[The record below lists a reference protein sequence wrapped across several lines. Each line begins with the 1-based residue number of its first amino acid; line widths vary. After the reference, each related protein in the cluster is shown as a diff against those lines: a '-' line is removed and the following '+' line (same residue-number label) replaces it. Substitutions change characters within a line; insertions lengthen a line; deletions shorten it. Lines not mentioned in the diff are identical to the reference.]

1 MLKWTF
7 PQINLL
13 LKKIKPK
20 KAKVVV
26 LMDWNYDALSAFVA
40 ALKDD
45 VKVSLPEWIT
55 TTIEDLTVLSFTNDI
70 IALATR
76 YGGTAFGRLV
86 LVMNSLHE
94 YRDVTCMLR
103 EVEACMDLQPYMQ
116 NMTEGIFLATLYILS
131 GTSVAEVVPYENLAL
146 EEDKRNMFQ

>member
-1 MLKWTF
+1 MWTC

-20 KAKVVV
+20 KAKIVV
-26 LMDWNYDALSAFVA
+26 LIDWNYDALSAFVA

-45 VKVSLPEWIT
+45 VKASLPEWIT
-55 TTIEDLTVLSFTNDI
+55 TTIEAMTVLSFTNDI

-94 YRDVTCMLR
+94 YRDTTLMLR
-103 EVEACMDLQPYMQ
+103 EVEACTDLQPCMKK
-116 NMTEGIFLATLYILS
+116 MAEGVFLAVLYIVS
-131 GTSVAEVVPYENLAL
+131 GTSVAQVSPFMNLAL
-146 EEDKRNMFQ
+146 DDDKRNMFK